1 MTDCMNGLLKKRRSI
16 YNLGNKEVIS
26 DEAVA
31 ALVKEA
37 VKNCSSAFNSQS
49 ARVLVLFGENHHRFW
64 SFVYEILKK
73 MVPAGKFQPTA
84 DKISGFDKARGTI
97 LYFEDMAVV
106 EDLQSRF
113 PLYRDNFPRWSE
125 QASGM
130 LQYVVWTSLAEQN
143 IGATCSIIIRWLMK
157 R

>member
-37 VKNCSSAFNSQS
+37 VKNCPSAFNSQS

-84 DKISGFDKARGTI
+84 DKPGEQFYI
-97 LYFEDMAVV
+97 LKIWQLLRICSRV
-106 EDLQSRF
+106 SRF
-113 PLYRDNFPRWSE
+113 IVIIFRAGPNRLRGCCSMWCGRLWPNKILGP
-125 QASGM
+125 A
-130 LQYVVWTSLAEQN
+130 
-143 IGATCSIIIRWLMK
+143 CSIIIRWLMK

>member
-37 VKNCSSAFNSQS
+37 VKNCPSAFNSQS

-73 MVPAGKFQPTA
+73 MVPAGKF
-84 DKISGFDKARGTI
+84 
-97 LYFEDMAVV
+97 
-106 EDLQSRF
+106 
-113 PLYRDNFPRWSE
+113 
-125 QASGM
+125 
-130 LQYVVWTSLAEQN
+130 
-143 IGATCSIIIRWLMK
+143 
-157 R
+157 